1 MSGSV
6 FIYLLFLL
14 RYSQFYS
21 SKMFFAMVD
30 FDEGGEVFQSLGLNS
45 APAFYHFPSKV
56 RICCIFLS
64 QQTVNNLDDF
74 KGLLEHREC

>member
-1 MSGSV
+1 MKR
-6 FIYLLFLL
+6 FHYLLFLL

-56 RICCIFLS
+56 RNIFAA
-64 QQTVNNLDDF
+64 
-74 KGLLEHREC
+74 

>member
-1 MSGSV
+1 M
-6 FIYLLFLL
+6 F

-21 SKMFFAMVD
+21 SKLFFAMVD

-56 RICCIFLS
+56 RFSHPPPPNSIEQQIFMIKIKG
-64 QQTVNNLDDF
+64 TVWPD
-74 KGLLEHREC
+74 